1 MLGSIRKFSSSIF
14 AKVFLFIVA
23 IPFIFWGMGDVFRS
37 GNQNTI
43 VKIGKE
49 KISTKDFVEYLDNYT
64 APNEELNESLLESK
78 LYNFIGEQLLE
89 KEIEN
94 LKIILSKSSLSK
106 IIKNEKSFQKDGNFS
121 RTEYEKFLI
130 TNGLTAVT
138 FERNMLNQSKKKQ
151 ITDFVSGG
159 ILPSQFLVEVIY
171 DKINQKRNIQIVNV
185 KDLIDKKINFSEDQI
200 LDHYKKNKEDYI
212 YSYKTISYK
221 EINPLNLIGNEE
233 FDDLFF
239 EKIDKIDD
247 YIVEGKD
254 LNFILEKFNL
264 DAAVEI
270 TSDKYGKN
278 KEGKGVKNFPYTLIK
293 QIFLQTEPDQ
303 TILTVHENKYFVFKI
318 LKSEEVQKEIN
329 DMNIKKAVLIDLKNI
344 SKRKFVTNIINKIN
358 NNKFNKIDFDN
369 LLKKE
374 GIAAKKIFLENLNDN
389 KELTENLVKQIYS
402 YPEEKVILVAD
413 MGLSEVYLVYI
424 DEVENVTISKES
436 EDYKKYLKLSK
447 AKMVTDLYAAYDSYL
462 QKKYKVE
469 INYNAFDNLK
479 KNIK

>member
-106 IIKNEKSFQKDGNFS
+106 IIKNEKSFQKDGSFS

-185 KDLIDKKINFSEDQI
+185 
-200 LDHYKKNKEDYI
+200 
-212 YSYKTISYK
+212 
-221 EINPLNLIGNEE
+221 
-233 FDDLFF
+233 
-239 EKIDKIDD
+239 
-247 YIVEGKD
+247 
-254 LNFILEKFNL
+254 
-264 DAAVEI
+264 
-270 TSDKYGKN
+270 
-278 KEGKGVKNFPYTLIK
+278 
-293 QIFLQTEPDQ
+293 
-303 TILTVHENKYFVFKI
+303 
-318 LKSEEVQKEIN
+318 
-329 DMNIKKAVLIDLKNI
+329 
-344 SKRKFVTNIINKIN
+344 
-358 NNKFNKIDFDN
+358 
-369 LLKKE
+369 
-374 GIAAKKIFLENLNDN
+374 
-389 KELTENLVKQIYS
+389 
-402 YPEEKVILVAD
+402 
-413 MGLSEVYLVYI
+413 
-424 DEVENVTISKES
+424 
-436 EDYKKYLKLSK
+436 
-447 AKMVTDLYAAYDSYL
+447 
-462 QKKYKVE
+462 
-469 INYNAFDNLK
+469 
-479 KNIK
+479 